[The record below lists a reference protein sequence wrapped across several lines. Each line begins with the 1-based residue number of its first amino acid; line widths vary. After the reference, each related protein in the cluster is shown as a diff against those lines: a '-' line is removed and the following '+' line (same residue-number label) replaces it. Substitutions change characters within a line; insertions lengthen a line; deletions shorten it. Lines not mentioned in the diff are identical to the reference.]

1 MYTSRI
7 APYFYYFTFEKGLEI
22 MFVQIRKWTLTEGNS
37 DKIIER
43 FGKKPD
49 QGPSL
54 LEKQP
59 GFIGRELLVKNV
71 RRGEEEV
78 VMIVRWESEE
88 AWKNWEKS
96 PEHIAGHKAKIKE
109 HGGKPPQPEY
119 VISMEQ
125 GNYTVVE

>member
-1 MYTSRI
+1 MACLLTGGMPFLKERG
-7 APYFYYFTFEKGLEI
+7 TK
-22 MFVQIRKWTLTEGNS
+22 MFVQIRKWIVTEGNS

-43 FGKKPD
+43 FSKKPG
-49 QGPSL
+49 QGPSM
-54 LEKQP
+54 LEQRE

-78 VMIVRWESEE
+78 VMIIRWESED
-88 AWKNWEKS
+88 AWKAWEKS

-109 HGGKPPQPEY
+109 HGGKPPKPEF
-119 VISMEQ
+119 VISMEH

>member
-1 MYTSRI
+1 
-7 APYFYYFTFEKGLEI
+7 
-22 MFVQIRKWTLTEGNS
+22 MFVQIRKWTLTEGNA

-43 FGKKPD
+43 FSKKPD
-49 QGPSL
+49 QGPSI

-59 GFIGRELLVKNV
+59 GFIGRELLQKKV
-71 RRGEEEV
+71 RRGEDEV

-109 HGGKPPQPEY
+109 HGGKPPKPEF
-119 VISMEQ
+119 VISMENT
-125 GNYTVVE
+125 NYTVIE

>member
-1 MYTSRI
+1 MACLSPRGMPFFKERGT
-7 APYFYYFTFEKGLEI
+7 K
-22 MFVQIRKWTLTEGNS
+22 MFVQIRKWIVTEGNA

-43 FGKKPD
+43 FSKKTG
-49 QGPSL
+49 QGPSM
-54 LEKQP
+54 LEQRE

-78 VMIVRWESEE
+78 VMIIRWESED
-88 AWKNWEKS
+88 AWKAWEKS

-109 HGGKPPQPEY
+109 HGGKPPKPDF
-119 VISMEQ
+119 VISMEH

>member
-1 MYTSRI
+1 M
-7 APYFYYFTFEKGLEI
+7 L
-22 MFVQIRKWTLTEGNS
+22 VQIRKWTVTEGNA
-37 DKIIER
+37 DKILER
-43 FGKKPD
+43 FKKKPD

-54 LEKQP
+54 IEQRE

-88 AWKNWEKS
+88 AWKSWEKS
-96 PEHIAGHKAKIKE
+96 PEHIAGHKKKIKE

-119 VISMEQ
+119 VIAMEH
-125 GNYTVVE
+125 GSYTVVE

>member
-1 MYTSRI
+1 
-7 APYFYYFTFEKGLEI
+7 
-22 MFVQIRKWTLTEGNS
+22 MFVQIRKWTVTEGNAE
-37 DKIIER
+37 KVLER
-43 FGKKPD
+43 FKKKPG

-54 LEKQP
+54 LEQRE

-78 VMIVRWESEE
+78 VMIIRWESEE
-88 AWKNWEKS
+88 AWKAWEKS

-109 HGGKPPQPEY
+109 HGGKPPKPDY
-119 VISMEQ
+119 IISMEH